1 MPKGIY
7 KRNPPLY
14 TSYLSFDI
22 EDELLE
28 EIDYFSNLDRMRRGR
43 FMRNAL
49 WSYIK
54 KYQKL
59 YGTPEERQQD
69 KNLEQTNDIITL
81 GDN

>member
-7 KRNPPLY
+7 PRPPRIY
-14 TSYLSFDI
+14 TSYLSFYI
-22 EDELLE
+22 EDELLD
-28 EIDYFSNLDRMRRGR
+28 EINYFSQLDKMRRGR

-59 YGTPEERQQD
+59 YGTPEERQQG
-69 KNLEQTNDIITL
+69 KELEQIPNIITEE
-81 GDN
+81 GD